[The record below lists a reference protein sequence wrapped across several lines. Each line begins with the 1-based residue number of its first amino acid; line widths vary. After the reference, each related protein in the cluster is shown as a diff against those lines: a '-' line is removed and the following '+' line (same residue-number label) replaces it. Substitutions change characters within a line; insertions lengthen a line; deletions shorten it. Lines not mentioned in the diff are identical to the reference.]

1 MYKLDDSVYNELIR
15 YETIYNF
22 IYNSI
27 VKYIRNKYS
36 IDSLNA
42 QLNEK
47 WCQNRLNHYSSFN
60 HPTKAINKF
69 LANDLYSKYV
79 YFNFDIYLD
88 KSHIIKDICKVFHLT
103 CLDNFSECNQRHRYT
118 FKILRKD
125 LDILAGLCR
134 IGVN

>member
-1 MYKLDDSVYNELIR
+1 MYKLNDSVYNELIR
-15 YETIYNF
+15 YETTYNF

-36 IDSLNA
+36 IDSFNA
-42 QLNEK
+42 QLNER
-47 WCQNRLNHYSSFN
+47 WCQNRLHHYSSFN
-60 HPTKAINKF
+60 NPTKAINKF
-69 LANDLYSKYV
+69 LADDLYSKYV

-88 KSHIIKDICKVFHLT
+88 KGHIIKDICKVFHLT
-103 CLDNFSECNQRHRYT
+103 CLDNFLEGNQRHRYT

-134 IGVN
+134 IGIV

>member
-42 QLNEK
+42 QLKEK
-47 WCQNRLNHYSSFN
+47 WCQNRLNHYKN
-60 HPTKAINKF
+60 YITKIDENIKINCDKRIKRIEKMQ
-69 LANDLYSKYV
+69 SK
-79 YFNFDIYLD
+79 
-88 KSHIIKDICKVFHLT
+88 K
-103 CLDNFSECNQRHRYT
+103 
-118 FKILRKD
+118 
-125 LDILAGLCR
+125 
-134 IGVN
+134 